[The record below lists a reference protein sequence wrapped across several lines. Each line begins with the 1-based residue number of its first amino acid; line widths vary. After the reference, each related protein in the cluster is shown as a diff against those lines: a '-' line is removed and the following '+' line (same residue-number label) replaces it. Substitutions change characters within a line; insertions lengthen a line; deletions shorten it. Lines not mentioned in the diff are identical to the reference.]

1 MVSVGWRRRK
11 RIGRNTTVNYSTGGV
26 SVSHRCGPFTMNSR
40 GHVRLRLP
48 GGFYIRI
55 F

>member
-1 MVSVGWRRRK
+1 MVTWGWRQRR
-11 RIGRNTTVNYSTGGV
+11 RINDRTWVNLSKSGA
-26 SVSHRCGPFTMNSR
+26 SVSRRHGPFTINSR